1 LHVKKHIGFSGL
13 RKILSERFAQCAD
26 RRSGP
31 LYGLHD
37 CLMSAF
43 AMMFFQD
50 PSLRQFQK
58 RLEDAMNKNNLSTLF
73 NVSDIPG
80 DTQLRK
86 AIDAC
91 DPKSIEEV
99 FSDYFT
105 LLQRG
110 KQLDSFRV
118 LDGYYLIPI
127 DGTEYFSSEKIHCP
141 QCLWK
146 KSAKGK
152 VRYHHQILQ
161 AAVVCPGQRQ
171 VIPLA
176 PEPVQNSDGS
186 QKQDCELNAGKRIL
200 SKIRKAHP
208 KLRIIIGGDGLYSK
222 QPFIEQLKSHHMSFV
237 LVAKPDDH
245 QTLFQWVDELR
256 QMKETRVLTFTD
268 AKKRL
273 HRYEWAKAVPV
284 NGSLKSELVDF
295 FDYRL
300 IVDGKTNYHNSW
312 VTDIDTTENN
322 VVELVKIGRARWKI
336 ENETFNT
343 LKNQGYHIEHNFGH
357 GRQNLSYNLF
367 LLNLLAFFVHQILEL
382 SDRLYQRCR
391 TEKFTSRRE
400 FWNQLRCTIRI
411 IVFDHWEQ
419 LLLLILDPENNRPP

>member
-1 LHVKKHIGFSGL
+1 MHVKKHIGFSGL
-13 RKILSERFAQCAD
+13 RKTLSERFAQCAD
-26 RRSGP
+26 RRRNPQYS
-31 LYGLHD
+31 LHD

-50 PSLRQFQK
+50 PSLRQFQQ
-58 RLEDAMNKNNLSTLF
+58 RLQDAIHKNNLSTLF
-73 NVSDIPG
+73 TVSDIPG
-80 DTQLRK
+80 DSQLRES
-86 AIDAC
+86 IDAC
-91 DPKSIEEV
+91 DSKSVEEV

-110 KQLDSFRV
+110 KQLDSFKV
-118 LDGYYLIPI
+118 LDGYHLIPI
-127 DGTEYFSSEKIHCP
+127 DGTQYFSSEKINCP
-141 QCLWK
+141 QCLRK
-146 KSAKGK
+146 KASKNK
-152 VRYHHQILQ
+152 ERYYHMILQ
-161 AAVVCPGQRQ
+161 AAVVCPGKRQ
-171 VIPLA
+171 VVPLA
-176 PEPVQNSDGS
+176 PEPVQNSDGNK
-186 QKQDCELNAGKRIL
+186 KQDCELNAGKRIL
-200 SKIRKAHP
+200 SKIRQAHP

-222 QPFIEQLKSHHMSFV
+222 QPFIEQLKANRMSFV

-245 QTLFQWVDELR
+245 KTLFQWVDEFR
-256 QMKETRVLTFTD
+256 QMKETRVLTLTD
-268 AKKRL
+268 SKNRI
-273 HRYEWAKAVPV
+273 HRYEWAKAVPI
-284 NGSLKSELVDF
+284 NGNPKSELVDF

-312 VTDIDTTENN
+312 VTDIDVTENN

-343 LKNQGYHIEHNFGH
+343 LKNQGYHLEHNFGH

-411 IVFDHWEQ
+411 FVFDHWEQ
-419 LLLLILDPENNRPP
+419 LLWLILDPEHNRPP